1 MEQLYHT
8 TELIGI
14 KDKNIKILFILKH
27 QTHLEIR
34 AKLDYDSPGCPHC
47 QGKCIKYDFQKSSK
61 IPILDCQGFPTLLL
75 LKKRRFQCKSCQ
87 KVTVAETTLVKK
99 NCQISQPI
107 WEKVTQLHTENMT
120 NIAIARRLHISV
132 SVVQRKLAQF
142 QFEHDFT
149 KLPKVLSWDEFSRN
163 KGKLAFI
170 AQDFE
175 TRRIVT
181 ILENNRQATIKNY
194 FYKYPRAVRETV
206 KVVTML
212 CLAPTTN
219 WLAPSLSN
227 FYAQAE
233 TVYSQTVSL
242 PKAKIV
248 LDRFHII
255 QHLSRAMM
263 TTRIDIMKT
272 FDTRSLPYR
281 SMKNHWRI
289 LQKDSRKLSRN
300 RFYSRTFGQTVTPR
314 EVVQKTLDFSNEL
327 KFYYELY
334 QILLFHF
341 QEMNSKYFFEL
352 LEDNLDL
359 VNPAFKTVFK
369 TFLKYKTY
377 ITNAME
383 LPYSNAKL
391 EATNKLIKDI
401 KRQAFG
407 FRNFTNFKTKIYIAL
422 NIKNERTN
430 FVLSRC

>member
-47 QGKCIKYDFQKSSK
+47 QGKCIKYHFQKSSK

-87 KVTVAETTLVKK
+87 KVTVAETALVKK
-99 NCQISQPI
+99 NCQISLPI

-132 SVVQRKLAQF
+132 SIVQRKLAQF

-170 AQDFE
+170 AQNFE
-175 TRRIVT
+175 TRSIVT
-181 ILENNRQATIKNY
+181 ILDNNRQSTIKNY

-206 KVVTML
+206 EVVTVDMSGSYIPIIKQL
-212 CLAPTTN
+212 FPR
-219 WLAPSLSN
+219 
-227 FYAQAE
+227 
-233 TVYSQTVSL
+233 
-242 PKAKIV
+242 AKIV

-289 LQKDSRKLSRN
+289 LQKDSRKLSLN
-300 RFYSRTFGQTVTPR
+300 RFFSRTFGQTVTPR
-314 EVVQKTLDFSNEL
+314 EVVQKTLKFSEEL

-407 FRNFTNFKTKIYIAL
+407 FRNFTNFKTKIYIAF